1 MQAAE
6 EYIPGKEIWDTVDG
20 RARLEALENV
30 ISHCLPSFHRTAF
43 RFLGNDADAEDAVQ
57 DALLSAYKHLHEFRG
72 QSLMSTWLTSIVRNC
87 ALMQLRRRPRLV
99 HVSLDAPINE
109 QGEYSESER
118 LADHRGNPEEQCR
131 EAEIK
136 ARLRELALQLSPAL
150 RRTFYLRALQG
161 LSIHET
167 AGILQVAEGTVK
179 AQLTR
184 ARAKVMRSMHRAFA
198 PRRRVVAARTCYSKM
213 AGM

>member
-1 MQAAE
+1 MPEAE
-6 EYIPGKEIWDTVDG
+6 AYTPGEQIRDAVDG

-30 ISHCLPSFHRTAF
+30 ISHCLPSFYRTAL

-72 QSLMSTWLTSIVRNC
+72 QSLMSTWLTSIVRNS
-87 ALMQLRRRPRLV
+87 ALMQLRKRPRLV

-109 QGEYSESER
+109 QREYSESER
-118 LADHRGNPEEQCR
+118 LADHRGNPEDQCR
-131 EAEIK
+131 EAEVK
-136 ARLRELALQLSPAL
+136 ARLRELAVQLPPAL
-150 RRTFYLRALQG
+150 RRTFHLRELQG
-161 LSIHET
+161 LSIQET
-167 AGILQVAEGTVK
+167 AGILEVAEGTVK

-184 ARAKVMRSMHRAFA
+184 ARAKLTHWMRRGFVQ
-198 PRRRVVAARTCYSKM
+198 RRTIAAKASYSKM